1 MQKVLILLN
10 GSALL
15 AKPDDINNMTWQQ
28 KSDLIQNY
36 PVICATN
43 FEHMVQL
50 FIEDVLKSN
59 LMPIG
64 EMVYLFHRVDD
75 SSKGDYLT
83 YMHYFGY
90 LVAYE
95 SPPCCYTIIQ
105 LSMLMHKENFSL
117 PNLNNRSNFHIH
129 E

>member
-1 MQKVLILLN
+1 MLILLN
-10 GSALL
+10 GSVLL

-50 FIEDVLKSN
+50 FIEDVLTRN

-64 EMVYLFHRVDD
+64 EMVYLFHRVEFQQR
-75 SSKGDYLT
+75 G
-83 YMHYFGY
+83 
-90 LVAYE
+90 
-95 SPPCCYTIIQ
+95 
-105 LSMLMHKENFSL
+105 L
-117 PNLNNRSNFHIH
+117 PHIH
-129 E
+129 ALFWVSSCI

>member
-1 MQKVLILLN
+1 MLILLN

-28 KSDLIQNY
+28 KSDLLQNNS
-36 PVICATN
+36 VICARN

-64 EMVYLFHRVDD
+64 EMVYLFHRVEFQQR
-75 SSKGDYLT
+75 G
-83 YMHYFGY
+83 
-90 LVAYE
+90 
-95 SPPCCYTIIQ
+95 
-105 LSMLMHKENFSL
+105 L
-117 PNLNNRSNFHIH
+117 PHIH
-129 E
+129 ALFWVSSCI

>member
-1 MQKVLILLN
+1 MLILLN

-15 AKPDDINNMTWQQ
+15 AEPDDINNMTWQQ
-28 KSDLIQNY
+28 KSKSHLIQIC

-50 FIEDVLKSN
+50 FIEDVLKSKWYTYFTGLN
-59 LMPIG
+59 
-64 EMVYLFHRVDD
+64 

-95 SPPCCYTIIQ
+95 SPPCYYTIIQ

-117 PNLNNRSNFHIH
+117 PIVNNRGNFHIH

>member
-1 MQKVLILLN
+1 MLILLN

-15 AKPDDINNMTWQQ
+15 AKPDDINNMTCQQ
-28 KSDLIQNY
+28 KSNLIQNY

-64 EMVYLFHRVDD
+64 EMVYLFHTVEFQQRGLRHINALFWV
-75 SSKGDYLT
+75 SS
-83 YMHYFGY
+83 
-90 LVAYE
+90 
-95 SPPCCYTIIQ
+95 CI
-105 LSMLMHKENFSL
+105 
-117 PNLNNRSNFHIH
+117 
-129 E
+129 

>member
-1 MQKVLILLN
+1 MSILLN

-28 KSDLIQNY
+28 KSDLIQSY

-50 FIEDVLKSN
+50 LIEDVLKIY

-64 EMVYLFHRVDD
+64 EMVYLFHRVEFQQR
-75 SSKGDYLT
+75 G
-83 YMHYFGY
+83 
-90 LVAYE
+90 
-95 SPPCCYTIIQ
+95 
-105 LSMLMHKENFSL
+105 L
-117 PNLNNRSNFHIH
+117 PHIH
-129 E
+129 ALFWVSICI

>member
-1 MQKVLILLN
+1 MLILPN

-28 KSDLIQNY
+28 KSDLIENY

-59 LMPIG
+59 LMCIG
-64 EMVYLFHRVDD
+64 EMVDLFHRVDD

-83 YMHYFGY
+83 YIRGPQQEYSSKPLKHSIVKRS
-90 LVAYE
+90 LVF
-95 SPPCCYTIIQ
+95 
-105 LSMLMHKENFSL
+105 K
-117 PNLNNRSNFHIH
+117 R
-129 E
+129 

>member
-1 MQKVLILLN
+1 MLILLN

-50 FIEDVLKSN
+50 FIDDALMSN

-64 EMVYLFHRVDD
+64 EMVYLLHRVEFQQR
-75 SSKGDYLT
+75 GLPHIQ

-105 LSMLMHKENFSL
+105 LSMLMNKENFSL
-117 PNLNNRSNFHIH
+117 PILNNCGNFHIH

>member
-1 MQKVLILLN
+1 MLILLN

-28 KSDLIQNY
+28 KAHLIQNC

-59 LMPIG
+59 LMPFG
-64 EMVYLFHRVDD
+64 EMVYFFHRVEFQQRGLPHLHALFWV
-75 SSKGDYLT
+75 SS
-83 YMHYFGY
+83 
-90 LVAYE
+90 
-95 SPPCCYTIIQ
+95 CI
-105 LSMLMHKENFSL
+105 
-117 PNLNNRSNFHIH
+117 
-129 E
+129 

>member
-1 MQKVLILLN
+1 MSILLN

-50 FIEDVLKSN
+50 FIEDVLKIY

-64 EMVYLFHRVDD
+64 EMVYLFHRV
-75 SSKGDYLT
+75 
-83 YMHYFGY
+83 
-90 LVAYE
+90 E
-95 SPPCCYTIIQ
+95 IQ
-105 LSMLMHKENFSL
+105 QRRL
-117 PNLNNRSNFHIH
+117 PHIH
-129 E
+129 ALFWVSSCI

>member
-1 MQKVLILLN
+1 MALNIYALAVISYGSDHLFLSVTVSNSDKYSQGLLEECIA
-10 GSALL
+10 G
-15 AKPDDINNMTWQQ
+15 AKSVNISEWICSTCYTWQQ

-64 EMVYLFHRVDD
+64 EMVYLSHRVEFQQR
-75 SSKGDYLT
+75 G
-83 YMHYFGY
+83 
-90 LVAYE
+90 
-95 SPPCCYTIIQ
+95 
-105 LSMLMHKENFSL
+105 L
-117 PNLNNRSNFHIH
+117 PHIH
-129 E
+129 ALLWVSSCI

>member
-1 MQKVLILLN
+1 MSTLLN

-28 KSDLIQNY
+28 KADLIQNY

-50 FIEDVLKSN
+50 FIEDVLKIY

-64 EMVYLFHRVDD
+64 EMVYVFHRVE
-75 SSKGDYLT
+75 
-83 YMHYFGY
+83 F
-90 LVAYE
+90 
-95 SPPCCYTIIQ
+95 Q
-105 LSMLMHKENFSL
+105 
-117 PNLNNRSNFHIH
+117 
-129 E
+129 

>member
-1 MQKVLILLN
+1 MLILLN

-15 AKPDDINNMTWQQ
+15 AKPGDINNMTWQQ

-59 LMPIG
+59 LMPIR
-64 EMVYLFHRVDD
+64 EMVYLLHRVEFQQR
-75 SSKGDYLT
+75 G
-83 YMHYFGY
+83 
-90 LVAYE
+90 
-95 SPPCCYTIIQ
+95 
-105 LSMLMHKENFSL
+105 L
-117 PNLNNRSNFHIH
+117 PHIH
-129 E
+129 ALFWVSSCI

>member
-1 MQKVLILLN
+1 
-10 GSALL
+10 
-15 AKPDDINNMTWQQ
+15 
-28 KSDLIQNY
+28 
-36 PVICATN
+36 
-43 FEHMVQL
+43 MVQL

-64 EMVYLFHRVDD
+64 EMVYLFHRVEFQQR
-75 SSKGDYLT
+75 DYLT
-83 YMHYFGY
+83 CIHYFGY

-117 PNLNNRSNFHIH
+117 PILNNRGNFHIH
-129 E
+129 EKRQWHLD